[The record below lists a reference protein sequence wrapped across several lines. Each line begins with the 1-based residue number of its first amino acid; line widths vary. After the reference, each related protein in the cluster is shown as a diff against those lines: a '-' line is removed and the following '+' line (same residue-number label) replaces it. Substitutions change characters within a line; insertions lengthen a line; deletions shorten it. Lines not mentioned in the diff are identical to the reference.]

1 MPGLPGHRH
10 DEGQCLS
17 GPGWSLCPD
26 ILSFL
31 SGAAFEVTRK
41 LRGPEEERDGVGLR
55 LGVVGGG
62 CSGLNYVIRFD
73 ADKKPGDK
81 VFEAEGARVF
91 VDFKSLLYL
100 KGTTLDW
107 EGNLMQEGFTFK
119 NPNAKKTCSC
129 GISFSV

>member
-1 MPGLPGHRH
+1 MAIQVTEAAAQKIREALDKEGLSQG
-10 DEGQCLS
+10 
-17 GPGWSLCPD
+17 
-26 ILSFL
+26 
-31 SGAAFEVTRK
+31 
-41 LRGPEEERDGVGLR
+41 GLR
-55 LGVVGGG
+55 LGVKGGG

-107 EGNLMQEGFTFK
+107 EGNLMKEGFTFK

>member
-1 MPGLPGHRH
+1 MAIQVTEAAALKIREVLER
-10 DEGQCLS
+10 EG
-17 GPGWSLCPD
+17 
-26 ILSFL
+26 I
-31 SGAAFEVTRK
+31 
-41 LRGPEEERDGVGLR
+41 PEGGLR
-55 LGVVGGG
+55 LGVKGGG

-73 ADKKPGDK
+73 SSMKAGDK
-81 VFEAEGARVF
+81 VFESEGARVF

-129 GISFSV
+129 GISFTV

>member
-1 MPGLPGHRH
+1 MAIQVTEAAASKIREVLAR
-10 DEGQCLS
+10 EG
-17 GPGWSLCPD
+17 
-26 ILSFL
+26 I
-31 SGAAFEVTRK
+31 
-41 LRGPEEERDGVGLR
+41 PEGGLR
-55 LGVVGGG
+55 LGVKGGG

-73 ADKKPGDK
+73 ADKKQGDK
-81 VFEAEGARVF
+81 VFETQGARVF
-91 VDFKSLLYL
+91 IDFKSLLYL